1 MDGLQKQIG
10 MRLKEVRNIF
20 FEGGKLSARQFAL
33 AVNETKDNIANYE
46 NGRANV
52 PNRLM
57 VTLYRRGINPIYLLT
72 GEDSIYAPNEAGRIL
87 EKRINSGKKEQGNV
101 AEVYSIDAKKL
112 SFDEMV
118 RQFDILTAAA
128 GDMMRAIQKKGT
140 RNKSGSVK
148 VK

>member
-1 MDGLQKQIG
+1 MEDLQKQIG
-10 MRLKEVRNIF
+10 SRLREIRNIF

-57 VTLYRRGINPIYLLT
+57 VTLYNKGINPVYILT
-72 GEDSIYAPNEAGRIL
+72 GEDSIFASNDAGKLL
-87 EKRINSGKKEQGNV
+87 EKRINFGKKEKGNV
-101 AEVYSIDAKKL
+101 AEVYSIDSKKL

-118 RQFDILTAAA
+118 RQFDLLTAAA

-140 RNKSGSVK
+140 KKSK
-148 VK
+148 